1 MESNE
6 AIENNTH
13 HGHAMKRIRKALGMK
28 QEVMAEK
35 LGVGQASVS
44 RLEQQREI
52 DSETLEKIAKALD
65 ISVNVLREMQEDPVT
80 IIIEN
85 NTFEDGSIGNIQP
98 NSENENVGNI
108 NNPIEEILKLT
119 QEKQELY
126 ERLLALEKE
135 RSQMLEKMLN
145 EQEGKK

>member
-1 MESNE
+1 MENNE

-44 RLEQQREI
+44 RLEQRREI
-52 DSETLEKIAKALD
+52 DDETLEQIAKALD
-65 ISVNVLREMQEDPVT
+65 VSTKVLKEMQEDPVT
-80 IIIEN
+80 VIIEN
-85 NTFEDGSIGNIQP
+85 NTFEEGS
-98 NSENENVGNI
+98 VGNLGAYNNNESNI
-108 NNPIEEILKLT
+108 TNNPIEEILKLT

-135 RSQMLEKMLN
+135 RSTMLAKILGEK
-145 EQEGKK
+145 E

>member
-85 NTFEDGSIGNIQP
+85 NTFESGSNNIGTG
-98 NSENENVGNI
+98 SDNENIVNY